1 MAVSA
6 PSTQL
11 PRRSPIWLI
20 AVVVG
25 LTLLA
30 GCGQATTTH
39 DTPGVVAP
47 AVPRAA
53 VAVAPADLKVAL
65 LAWLT
70 GGGPD
75 HVPAIIKDVQEMVAA
90 DAAPDIPG
98 MNAACRSL
106 QTDVEAAQAYNASV
120 PDTMLQNDWSSAL
133 AQEARAAT
141 DCTAATRNGNLDSD
155 LLNQSNREFDAAT
168 ATWSKYNARLNALVG

>member
-1 MAVSA
+1 
-6 PSTQL
+6 
-11 PRRSPIWLI
+11 
-20 AVVVG
+20 VVVG

-30 GCGQATTTH
+30 GCGQATTTPH

-47 AVPRAA
+47 ADPRAA

-98 MNAACRSL
+98 MNAACTSL

-120 PDTMLQNDWSSAL
+120 PDTMLQSDWSSAL